1 MMHDVNPFVDLF
13 KFMEELSSERPN
25 RIEDIRMNFRSESD
39 TDIRRYNAP
48 TADETGVLI
57 VGGEDESSIAPCNR
71 DIVLRLRGNAEGDG
85 LQRINE
91 LHQHYDP
98 LEYVLMRQFFANNA
112 TKISVKFATVETS
125 MLHRTGTRKLHTA
138 KQLNPTYA
146 RSNEDTTT
154 NANTAASNGTKK
166 KEKEKEDTIMKQ
178 ALMEMDGTIINSS
191 GPTFGDYMTKRLD
204 AALNVSEYTDKIDI
218 ISYSNK
224 AKRIVAQI
232 RDLCCI
238 ISGLLVAGD
247 YKTGAQLFAKNHIRD
262 NEEIFQRIFEVGR
275 RHKIMNP
282 EKMRSNYGKL
292 MYMLMD
298 SVIPEVKDYLGF
310 SCVIPIKTVY
320 DFLKSRESVDVLHD
334 DNIVLATREISSD
347 MKTREQIDA
356 EVQRKQYAIQ
366 AICEKHA
373 NENISKEE
381 IERCLLSMSDNNA
394 FLKANRDPCDKML
407 KYLSKYFTPTKHD
420 HGYSLAISAGRHG
433 HRLTHSHAT
442 QYTYVHQSVT
452 LWREIMNEMFL
463 LWSMADEDLISPS
476 AYRLTNTGQGLQR
489 IQPCPNVSRV
499 IHKILNRAH
508 KKCGSWVGSS
518 VVHLGDKNVPN
529 SFMFIDKYNQVARI
543 LTPIVSTLDKLEAL
557 QHDPE
562 VAAYVTNEFGG
573 IEQCRKDILYDFFTH
588 GFDGSG
594 GDNYFDA
601 GSCIDGRLTS
611 AWNCKV

>member
-1 MMHDVNPFVDLF
+1 
-13 KFMEELSSERPN
+13 
-25 RIEDIRMNFRSESD
+25 MN
-39 TDIRRYNAP
+39 A
-48 TADETGVLI
+48 G
-57 VGGEDESSIAPCNR
+57 
-71 DIVLRLRGNAEGDG
+71 
-85 LQRINE
+85 
-91 LHQHYDP
+91 
-98 LEYVLMRQFFANNA
+98 
-112 TKISVKFATVETS
+112 

-166 KEKEKEDTIMKQ
+166 NEKEKEDTIMKQ

-191 GPTFGDYMTKRLD
+191 GPTFGDYMTKRSKTVPLRLDAEERQFLRLLD

-573 IEQCRKDILYDFFTH
+573 IEQCRKDILCRSFVIEIY
-588 GFDGSG
+588 SK
-594 GDNYFDA
+594 
-601 GSCIDGRLTS
+601 TS
-611 AWNCKV
+611 N

>member
-1 MMHDVNPFVDLF
+1 MDNLVASDSNKAIFCVECNDQEASVF
-13 KFMEELSSERPN
+13 CEQCD
-25 RIEDIRMNFRSESD
+25 EDFCEVCH
-39 TDIRRYNAP
+39 
-48 TADETGVLI
+48 G
-57 VGGEDESSIAPCNR
+57 
-71 DIVLRLRGNAEGDG
+71 
-85 LQRINE
+85 
-91 LHQHYDP
+91 
-98 LEYVLMRQFFANNA
+98 
-112 TKISVKFATVETS
+112 

-138 KQLNPTYA
+138 KKLNPTYA
-146 RSNEDTTT
+146 NGKQDKVE
-154 NANTAASNGTKK
+154 NADPTASKGAEKNGKG
-166 KEKEKEDTIMKQ
+166 KEDAIMKQ

-191 GPTFGDYMTKRLD
+191 GPTFGDYMTKRSKTVPLRLNAEERQYLRLLD
-204 AALNVSEYTDKIDI
+204 AALNVSEYTDKIDV

-224 AKRIVAQI
+224 SKRIVGQI
-232 RDLCCI
+232 RDLCAI
-238 ISGLLVAGD
+238 ISGLLVSGD
-247 YKTGAQLFAKNHIRD
+247 YKTGAQLFAKNNIRE
-262 NEEIFQRIFEVGR
+262 NAEIFQRIFEVGR

-282 EKMRSNYGKL
+282 EKLRSTYGKL

-298 SVIPEVKDYLGF
+298 SVIPDVENYLGF
-310 SCVIPIKTVY
+310 SCVTPIKTVY

-334 DNIVLATREISSD
+334 DNIVLATREISSE
-347 MKTREQIDA
+347 MKTRLQIDA
-356 EVQRKQYAIQ
+356 EIQRKQYAIQ

-373 NENISKEE
+373 NERISKED

-420 HGYSLAISAGRHG
+420 NGYSLAISAGRHG
-433 HRLTHSHAT
+433 HRLTHSHST

-476 AYRLTNTGQGLQR
+476 TYRLTNTGQGLQR

-499 IHKILNRAH
+499 IHKILSHTH

-529 SFMFIDKYNQVARI
+529 SFMFIDKYNQVSRI
-543 LTPIVSTLDKLEAL
+543 LTPIVSTLDKLETL
-557 QHDPE
+557 QSDPE
-562 VAAYVTNEFGG
+562 VANYVTNEFGG

-601 GSCIDGRLTS
+601 GSWCSTIEKKKFFPIFLMTGFVGFDGTE
-611 AWNCKV
+611 W

>member
-1 MMHDVNPFVDLF
+1 MDHLVASDSNKTIFCVECNDQEASVFCEQCD
-13 KFMEELSSERPN
+13 
-25 RIEDIRMNFRSESD
+25 EDFCEVCH
-39 TDIRRYNAP
+39 
-48 TADETGVLI
+48 G
-57 VGGEDESSIAPCNR
+57 
-71 DIVLRLRGNAEGDG
+71 
-85 LQRINE
+85 
-91 LHQHYDP
+91 
-98 LEYVLMRQFFANNA
+98 
-112 TKISVKFATVETS
+112 

-138 KQLNPTYA
+138 KQLNPTHA
-146 RSNEDTTT
+146 RGSENSAG
-154 NANTAASNGTKK
+154 NANAAAASNGA
-166 KEKEKEDTIMKQ
+166 EKNENGKEDTIMKQ

-191 GPTFGDYMTKRLD
+191 GPTFGDYMTKRSKTVPLRLDAEERQFLRLLD

-224 AKRIVAQI
+224 AKRIVGQI
-232 RDLCCI
+232 KDLCCI

-247 YKTGAQLFAKNHIRD
+247 YKTGAQLFAKSSIRD

-298 SVIPEVKDYLGF
+298 SVIPEVEDYLGF

-334 DNIVLATREISSD
+334 DNIVLATREISSE

-373 NENISKEE
+373 NDSISKEE

-407 KYLSKYFTPTKHD
+407 KYLSKYFTPAKHD

-433 HRLTHSHAT
+433 HRLTHSHST

-529 SFMFIDKYNQVARI
+529 SFMFIDKYNQVSRI

-557 QHDPE
+557 KNDPE

-573 IEQCRKDILYDFFTH
+573 IEQCRKDILYDFFRH

-611 AWNCKV
+611 AWNWCSNIEKKKFFPIFLMTGFVGFDGTEW

>member
-1 MMHDVNPFVDLF
+1 MDNLVASDSNKTIFCVECNDQEASVFCEQCDEDFCEVCHD
-13 KFMEELSSERPN
+13 
-25 RIEDIRMNFRSESD
+25 
-39 TDIRRYNAP
+39 
-48 TADETGVLI
+48 
-57 VGGEDESSIAPCNR
+57 
-71 DIVLRLRGNAEGDG
+71 
-85 LQRINE
+85 
-91 LHQHYDP
+91 
-98 LEYVLMRQFFANNA
+98 
-112 TKISVKFATVETS
+112 

-138 KQLNPTYA
+138 KKLNPTYA
-146 RSNEDTTT
+146 SGKEDKVDDVNATT
-154 NANTAASNGTKK
+154 SNGTKK
-166 KEKEKEDTIMKQ
+166 DGKENEDTVMKQ

-191 GPTFGDYMTKRLD
+191 GPTFGDYMTKRSKTVPLRLNFEERQYLRLLD

-224 AKRIVAQI
+224 AKRIVGQI
-232 RDLCCI
+232 KDLCAI
-238 ISGLLVAGD
+238 ISGLLVSGD
-247 YKTGAQLFAKNHIRD
+247 YKTGAQLFAKHNVRD
-262 NEEIFQRIFEVGR
+262 NEDIFQRIFEVGR

-282 EKMRSNYGKL
+282 EKMRSTYGKL
-292 MYMLMD
+292 MHMLMD
-298 SVIPEVKDYLGF
+298 SVIPEVEDYLGF

-334 DNIVLATREISSD
+334 DNIVLATREISSE

-373 NENISKEE
+373 NERISKED

-394 FLKANRDPCDKML
+394 FLMANRDPCDKML

-433 HRLTHSHAT
+433 HRLTHSHST
-442 QYTYVHQSVT
+442 QYTYVHQSIT

-489 IQPCPNVSRV
+489 IQPCPNVSRA

-529 SFMFIDKYNQVARI
+529 SFMFIDKYNQVSRI
-543 LTPIVSTLDKLEAL
+543 LTPIVSTLDKLDSL
-557 QHDPE
+557 QNDPE
-562 VAAYVTNEFGG
+562 VADYVTNEFGG
-573 IEQCRKDILYDFFTH
+573 VEQCRKDILYDLFTH

-611 AWNCKV
+611 AWNWCSSIEKKKYFPIFLMTGFVGFDGTEW

>member
-1 MMHDVNPFVDLF
+1 MDHLVASDSNKTIFCVECNDQEASVFCEQCD
-13 KFMEELSSERPN
+13 
-25 RIEDIRMNFRSESD
+25 EDFCEVCH
-39 TDIRRYNAP
+39 
-48 TADETGVLI
+48 G
-57 VGGEDESSIAPCNR
+57 
-71 DIVLRLRGNAEGDG
+71 
-85 LQRINE
+85 
-91 LHQHYDP
+91 
-98 LEYVLMRQFFANNA
+98 
-112 TKISVKFATVETS
+112 

-138 KQLNPTYA
+138 KQLNPTHA
-146 RSNEDTTT
+146 RDIEDIAR
-154 NANTAASNGTKK
+154 NANAAAASNGA
-166 KEKEKEDTIMKQ
+166 EKNGNGKEDAIMKQ

-191 GPTFGDYMTKRLD
+191 GPTFGDYMTKRSKTVPLRLDAEERQFLRLLD

-224 AKRIVAQI
+224 AKRIVGQI
-232 RDLCCI
+232 KDLCCI

-247 YKTGAQLFAKNHIRD
+247 YKTGAQLFAKSSIRD
-262 NEEIFQRIFEVGR
+262 NQEIFQRIFEVGR

-298 SVIPEVKDYLGF
+298 SVIPEVEDYLGF

-320 DFLKSRESVDVLHD
+320 DFLKSRESVEVLHD
-334 DNIVLATREISSD
+334 DNIVLATREISSE

-373 NENISKEE
+373 NDTISKEE

-433 HRLTHSHAT
+433 HRLTHSHST

-529 SFMFIDKYNQVARI
+529 SFMFIDKYNQVSRI

-557 QHDPE
+557 QNDPD
-562 VAAYVTNEFGG
+562 VATYVTNEFGG
-573 IEQCRKDILYDFFTH
+573 VEQCRKDILYDFFRH

-611 AWNCKV
+611 AWNWCSNIEKKKFFPIFLMTGFVGFDGTEW

>member
-1 MMHDVNPFVDLF
+1 
-13 KFMEELSSERPN
+13 
-25 RIEDIRMNFRSESD
+25 
-39 TDIRRYNAP
+39 
-48 TADETGVLI
+48 
-57 VGGEDESSIAPCNR
+57 
-71 DIVLRLRGNAEGDG
+71 
-85 LQRINE
+85 
-91 LHQHYDP
+91 
-98 LEYVLMRQFFANNA
+98 
-112 TKISVKFATVETS
+112 

-138 KQLNPTYA
+138 KQLNPTQA
-146 RSNEDTTT
+146 RKSENTTD
-154 NANTAASNGTKK
+154 NANTAAASNGAKK
-166 KEKEKEDTIMKQ
+166 VNIGITLVGHGLTQLNWIQNEKGREDAIMKQ
-178 ALMEMDGTIINSS
+178 ALMDMDGTIINSS
-191 GPTFGDYMTKRLD
+191 GPTFGDYMAKRSKTVPLRLDAEERQFLRLLD

-224 AKRIVAQI
+224 AKRIVGQI
-232 RDLCCI
+232 KDLCCI

-247 YKTGAQLFAKNHIRD
+247 YKTGAQLFAKRSIKD

-298 SVIPEVKDYLGF
+298 SVIPEVEDYLGF

-334 DNIVLATREISSD
+334 ENIVLATREISSE

-356 EVQRKQYAIQ
+356 EVQRKQFAIQ

-373 NENISKEE
+373 NDSISKEE
-381 IERCLLSMSDNNA
+381 IERCLMSMSDNNA

-433 HRLTHSHAT
+433 HRLTHSHST
-442 QYTYVHQSVT
+442 QYTYVYQSIT

-489 IQPCPNVSRV
+489 IQPCPNVSRA

-529 SFMFIDKYNQVARI
+529 SFMFIDKYNQVSRI

-557 QHDPE
+557 QNDPE

-573 IEQCRKDILYDFFTH
+573 IEQCRKDILYDFFRH

-611 AWNCKV
+611 AWNWCSNIEKKKFFPIFLMTGFVGFDGTEW

>member
-1 MMHDVNPFVDLF
+1 MDHLVASDSNKTIFCVECNDQEASVFCEQCD
-13 KFMEELSSERPN
+13 
-25 RIEDIRMNFRSESD
+25 EDFCEVCH
-39 TDIRRYNAP
+39 
-48 TADETGVLI
+48 G
-57 VGGEDESSIAPCNR
+57 
-71 DIVLRLRGNAEGDG
+71 
-85 LQRINE
+85 
-91 LHQHYDP
+91 
-98 LEYVLMRQFFANNA
+98 
-112 TKISVKFATVETS
+112 

-138 KQLNPTYA
+138 KQLNPTHA
-146 RSNEDTTT
+146 RENENTANNADTS
-154 NANTAASNGTKK
+154 AASNGA
-166 KEKEKEDTIMKQ
+166 EKNAKGKEDTVMKQ

-191 GPTFGDYMTKRLD
+191 GTTFGDYITKRSKTVPLRLDAEERQFLRLLD

-224 AKRIVAQI
+224 AKRIVGQI
-232 RDLCCI
+232 KDMCYI

-247 YKTGAQLFAKNHIRD
+247 YKTGGQLFAKNTIRD
-262 NEEIFQRIFEVGR
+262 NEEVFQRIFEVGR

-298 SVIPEVKDYLGF
+298 SVIPEVEDSLGF

-320 DFLKSRESVDVLHD
+320 DFLKSRESVEVLHD
-334 DNIVLATREISSD
+334 DNIELATREISSE
-347 MKTREQIDA
+347 MKTREQIGA

-366 AICEKHA
+366 SICEKHA
-373 NENISKEE
+373 NDSISKEE

-394 FLKANRDPCDKML
+394 FLKANRDPCDRML

-433 HRLTHSHAT
+433 HRLTHSHST

-529 SFMFIDKYNQVARI
+529 SFMFIDKYNQVSRI

-557 QHDPE
+557 QNDPE

-573 IEQCRKDILYDFFTH
+573 IEQCRKDILCKLSSVTKKKEQAAHSFDIDDFFRH

-611 AWNCKV
+611 AWNCNVFIFKREMEL

>member
-1 MMHDVNPFVDLF
+1 MDNLVASDSNKTIFCVECNDQEASIF
-13 KFMEELSSERPN
+13 CEQCD
-25 RIEDIRMNFRSESD
+25 EDFCEVCH
-39 TDIRRYNAP
+39 
-48 TADETGVLI
+48 G
-57 VGGEDESSIAPCNR
+57 
-71 DIVLRLRGNAEGDG
+71 
-85 LQRINE
+85 
-91 LHQHYDP
+91 
-98 LEYVLMRQFFANNA
+98 
-112 TKISVKFATVETS
+112 

-191 GPTFGDYMTKRLD
+191 GPTFGDYMTKRSKTVPLRLDAEERQFLRLLD

-611 AWNCKV
+611 AWNWCSNIEKKKFFPIFLMTGFVGFDGTEW